1 MTTLYG
7 IKNCETIRKAR
18 RWLKENGVDYTF
30 HDVREDGISEARLS
44 TWMKSLDWG
53 LLLNRRGTT
62 WRQLPASVRE
72 NIDRKSALKIMCEQP
87 AIIKRPVL
95 DYNKQL
101 HLGFSDERY
110 AAIFHPDTSS

>member
-7 IKNCETIRKAR
+7 IKNCDTIRKAR
-18 RWLKENGVDYTF
+18 RWLKENGVEYTF
-30 HDVREDGISEARLS
+30 HDVREDGISAAMLG
-44 TWMKSLDWG
+44 TWAKSLDWE

-72 NIDRKSALKIMCEQP
+72 NIDRKSALDIMHEQP

-95 DYNKQL
+95 DYNQQL
-101 HLGFSDERY
+101 HLGFSDDSY
-110 AAIFHPDTSS
+110 AAIFHPDTTS

>member
-7 IKNCETIRKAR
+7 IKNCDTIRKAR
-18 RWLKENGVDYTF
+18 RWLQENAVDYTF
-30 HDVREDGISEARLS
+30 HDVRQDGISEARLR
-44 TWMKSLDWG
+44 TWMKSLDWE

-72 NIDRKSALKIMCEQP
+72 KIDRKSALTIMCEQP

-95 DYNKQL
+95 DHNKQL
-101 HLGFSDERY
+101 HIGFSTDRY
-110 AAIFHPDTSS
+110 AAIFHPDTPS